1 MSEKIVTDKVLGEV
15 VLRKSAA
22 ARRVS
27 IRVTADRGVIVT
39 VPRWIPYGIGVAFLA
54 ARKEW
59 ALKTLLRVREKA
71 ANYGPDE
78 VGQYLANNEATDAQ
92 KAVLVERLRK
102 MAKDYLPARL
112 AELAD
117 KYGFQYNKVF
127 IKHNSSNW
135 GSCSARKNINL
146 NLSLM
151 RLPQELSDYVILHE
165 LCHLRHPN
173 HGEEFHR
180 LLDSLCLDH
189 TKKSRTVHEKEIR
202 RYRLI

>member
-27 IRVTADRGVIVT
+27 IRVTAEKGVIVT
-39 VPRWIPYGIGVAFLA
+39 VPRWVPYGIGIAFLTA
-54 ARKEW
+54 KREWARK
-59 ALKTLLRVREKA
+59 TLERVRIKSGS
-71 ANYGPDE
+71 YGPDE
-78 VGQYLANNEATDAQ
+78 TGRLFSDKETTETQ
-92 KAVLVERLRK
+92 KNLIIENLRRQ
-102 MAKDYLPARL
+102 AKAYLPARL

-146 NLSLM
+146 NLNLM

-173 HGEEFHR
+173 HGEDFHQ
-180 LLDSLCLDH
+180 LLDSLCLEH
-189 TKKSRTVHEKEIR
+189 TKKGRTVHEKEIR

>member
-1 MSEKIVTDKVLGEV
+1 MREKIVTDKVLGEV
-15 VLRKSAA
+15 VLRKSAT

-27 IRVTADRGVIVT
+27 IKVTADKGVIVT
-39 VPRWIPYGIGVAFLA
+39 VPRWVPYGIGVAFLA

-59 ALKTLLRVREKA
+59 ALKTLLKVREKA
-71 ANYGPDE
+71 ADYGPDE

-92 KAVLVERLRK
+92 KAVLIERLRK
-102 MAKDYLPARL
+102 MAKDYLPERL
-112 AELAD
+112 AELAA

-146 NLSLM
+146 NLNLM

-202 RYRLI
+202 RYRLV